1 MFKELLQHIDDSFS
15 YSHIILPITDSVTS
29 IDIKHID
36 IGRKKIRHRRICY
49 KSQEISNTAIRY
61 KRIAVFSFFD
71 IIMV

>member
-15 YSHIILPITDSVTS
+15 YSHIILPITNPITP

-36 IGRKKIRHRRICY
+36 IGRKKIRHRWICN
-49 KSQEISNTAIRY
+49 KSQEIRDTAFRH